1 MTPLLLPL
9 AWIYHGVTALRNT
22 LFDRGVLPSR
32 QFSLPLIGVGNLAV
46 GGTGKTPHTEWIV
59 ERLTAH
65 IGKVGILSRGYG
77 RTTRGFRRVMATSTA
92 SEVGDEPLQMRL
104 HFDTPQVLCAV
115 SENRCKGVERLL
127 EAAPDLDAIVLDDA
141 FQHRYIRPGM
151 NILLTDYRCLYANDY
166 LLPAGR
172 LRESRR
178 GAQRAQ
184 IIIVTKCP
192 SDLSRAD
199 RSRVL
204 QALAPLP
211 YQDVYFTTLAY
222 APLPKVSDALLIT
235 GIAHPEPLLEHLS
248 AEGIEVEHLH
258 FADHHRFTDADR
270 RCILERAEAHPL
282 ILTTQK
288 DAVRLAELNLPEAIA
303 SRLHPIRIT
312 PRFLFD
318 EEDAFIN
325 TLHNYVSKDSRN
337 SSLD

>member
-1 MTPLLLPL
+1 M
-9 AWIYHGVTALRNT
+9 
-22 LFDRGVLPSR
+22 
-32 QFSLPLIGVGNLAV
+32 
-46 GGTGKTPHTEWIV
+46 
-59 ERLTAH
+59 
-65 IGKVGILSRGYG
+65 
-77 RTTRGFRRVMATSTA
+77 
-92 SEVGDEPLQMRL
+92 
-104 HFDTPQVLCAV
+104 
-115 SENRCKGVERLL
+115 
-127 EAAPDLDAIVLDDA
+127 
-141 FQHRYIRPGM
+141 
-151 NILLTDYRCLYANDY
+151 
-166 LLPAGR
+166 
-172 LRESRR
+172 
-178 GAQRAQ
+178 
-184 IIIVTKCP
+184 
-192 SDLSRAD
+192 SRAA

-288 DAVRLAELNLPEAIA
+288 DAVRLAELNLPETIA
-303 SRLHPIRIT
+303 SRLHSIRIT

-325 TLHNYVSKDSRN
+325 TLYNYVSKDSRN